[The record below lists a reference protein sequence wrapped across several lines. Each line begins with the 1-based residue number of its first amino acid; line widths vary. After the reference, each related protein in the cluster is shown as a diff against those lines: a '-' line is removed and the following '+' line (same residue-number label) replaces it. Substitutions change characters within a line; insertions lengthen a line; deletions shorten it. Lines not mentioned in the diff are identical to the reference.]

1 MESNRLLWDLLPR
14 GSIAAVVVRG
24 AVGRY
29 GREEL
34 VAVLEVLADGEV
46 EHERIAVDA
55 HVQ

>member
-1 MESNRLLWDLLPR
+1 VE
-14 GSIAAVVVRG
+14 GG

-55 HVQ
+55 HVQGLVEEDAGDGLE